1 MRDAHAILAPCL
13 HLVPRWRCSWI
24 DFLFLCRDGEVGAE
38 ELVQAMAHWGVPVTQ
53 QEAQYM
59 IDEVS
64 LDANFTD

>member
-1 MRDAHAILAPCL
+1 
-13 HLVPRWRCSWI
+13 
-24 DFLFLCRDGEVGAE
+24 VGAE
-38 ELVQAMAHWGVPVTQ
+38 ELVQAMANWGVPVTQ